1 MAITFETRVD
11 FANSAL
17 EAGFTSKAGQKGALD
32 QLNRATNILKG
43 EVQELTWNF
52 KGDKSREEA
61 MEKAYWMNL
70 DLHVWNQ
77 KRRDELLSYLPEAE
91 AIADK
96 FDDLAALRQAIK
108 SAEIVKA
115 ERKADERVEAVQS
128 TIRKMM
134 ELRKSQYARGL
145 ELHEIFGNLRVSANV
160 HMVRNQHGTTFIR
173 AFYYMDGKLT
183 PLNMILAVA
192 QEIQRREDAK

>member
-1 MAITFETRVD
+1 
-11 FANSAL
+11 
-17 EAGFTSKAGQKGALD
+17 
-32 QLNRATNILKG
+32 
-43 EVQELTWNF
+43 
-52 KGDKSREEA
+52 
-61 MEKAYWMNL
+61 
-70 DLHVWNQ
+70 
-77 KRRDELLSYLPEAE
+77 
-91 AIADK
+91 
-96 FDDLAALRQAIK
+96 
-108 SAEIVKA
+108 
-115 ERKADERVEAVQS
+115 
-128 TIRKMM
+128 MM